1 MPPERFYLELE
12 PPSEALRACPHVVIV
27 GGGFAGLKACHT
39 LAGQQLRVTLI
50 DKRNFNL
57 FQPLLYQVASG
68 LVSEADVASPLR
80 QMVGQAPNIQILL
93 GEVVNIDPQAR
104 EVELNGQRLGYDYLI
119 LASGSGSSYFGREEW
134 RPLAP
139 PMKILEHAEEIRR
152 RLLMALEEAEQSSDL
167 ERRRFLQTAVV
178 VGAGPAGCELAGSL
192 IELMQRSV
200 RLDFK
205 QLDAADC
212 RVVLV
217 DAVDRVLPSMHPEL
231 SAAAARYLVGQGVEL
246 RLEAMVKAIEAG
258 RVELRSTVVGAGAAP
273 GASAAEGAP
282 AGESA
287 AAGAAAPEVP
297 AGGILEAATIC
308 WTAGVRASRLGR
320 LLADQCGCPLDRGG
334 RLLVE
339 PDFSIPGYPEIRAVG
354 DLACYT
360 HTPTATPLPGMAG
373 PAVQAG
379 GWVAAQILA
388 SLAGRQHPPF
398 RWLDLGSM
406 AVIGPWYAVADLRG
420 VRLTGLVGWVLW
432 ALAHL
437 AFIPDTENRIA
448 LFSKWMWQ
456 IATRQRTALLITGR
470 PDQHLG
476 VDVGLVRSDRQ
487 QPNPGLAISSEAGP
501 ACAGDRHAE
510 AEAAA

>member
-1 MPPERFYLELE
+1 MERFFLELDPPEETM
-12 PPSEALRACPHVVIV
+12 RAWPHVVVV
-27 GGGFAGLKACHT
+27 GGGFAGLKLCHG
-39 LAGQQLRVTLI
+39 LARQPVRVTLI

-80 QMVGQAPNIQILL
+80 QMVGNAPNIQILL
-93 GEVVNIDPQAR
+93 GEVTDILADERQLVF
-104 EVELNGQRLGYDYLI
+104 NGQRYSYDQLV
-119 LASGSGSSYFGREEW
+119 LASGSGSTYFGREEW

-139 PMKILEHAEEIRR
+139 PMKILEHADEIRR
-152 RLLMALEEAEQSSDL
+152 RLLMALEEAEQTSDPGQ
-167 ERRRFLQTAVV
+167 RAFLQTVVV

-192 IELMQRSV
+192 IELMHRAVQR
-200 RLDFK
+200 DFK
-205 QLDAADC
+205 QLQRDDC

-217 DAVDRVLPSMHPEL
+217 DLVDRVLPTMAAPLAE
-231 SAAAARYLVGQGVEL
+231 AAAGHLEGAGVEL
-246 RLEAMVKAIEAG
+246 RLGLKVEGIAPG
-258 RVELRSTVVGAGAAP
+258 RVCLSGTAG
-273 GASAAEGAP
+273 SQQ
-282 AGESA
+282 
-287 AAGAAAPEVP
+287 
-297 AGGILEAATIC
+297 LEAATIC

-320 LLADQCGCPLDRGG
+320 LLSERTGCAVDRGG

-339 PDFSIPGYPEIRAVG
+339 PDFSIPGHPEIRAVG
-354 DLACYT
+354 DLCCYS
-360 HTPTATPLPGMAG
+360 HTSDGKPLPGMAG

-379 GWVAAQILA
+379 GWVARDILA
-388 SLAGRQHPPF
+388 RLRGDTVAPF

-420 VRLTGLVGWVLW
+420 LHITGLAGWLVW

-476 VDVGLVRSDRQ
+476 VDVGLFRAERPELS
-487 QPNPGLAISSEAGP
+487 QP
-501 ACAGDRHAE
+501 
-510 AEAAA
+510 